1 MTDLQVWKQRREEM
15 MREAQQGRLAKAL
28 RESRKGRR
36 VGLAAVAL
44 LLLGTL
50 GISTAFG
57 MLLLLPLYVQELGG
71 NEANF
76 GAVLS
81 AATVTAVVCIGF
93 LIRYPEAIR
102 PHAVVAIAIAIYAL
116 GAAGAAVVTGTW
128 TPLIGVGVLLGTA
141 WAVVYTAAPMV
152 ISEMVTDEG
161 RAAYF
166 GYLTGTQQLGIG
178 VGPVIA
184 RILVETDLGFRGMF
198 VAASGLCAIA
208 VALTGAVGVLTPDAR
223 IKPAEADG
231 TTAVPFGLAIR
242 RILRS
247 EAIFLFFMIL
257 LFACLFTSM
266 TSFQTTFAGAQS
278 LDYSVYYVTYTA
290 AVIFSRFVLAGV
302 ASRFDAWLVIAA
314 AVSVMVLAVAS
325 FHFVGSSPL
334 VYGVASGALGLGYG
348 LALPTVQAHAV
359 NVSEETVRS
368 RILPIAGL
376 VFQAAILGFPLI
388 AGWIIVGFG
397 YQALF
402 AVLLS
407 FVLAQAA
414 ICWWR
419 FAASRT
425 IARKELRSGSRS

>member
-1 MTDLQVWKQRREEM
+1 MAAAE
-15 MREAQQGRLAKAL
+15 GRGGAA
-28 RESRKGRR
+28 RRR
-36 VGLAAVAL
+36 VRLAAVVL
-44 LLLGTL
+44 MLSGTL

-57 MLLLLPLYVQELGG
+57 MLLLLPLYVQKLGG

-81 AATVTAVVCIGF
+81 AATVTAVLCIGF
-93 LIRYPEAIR
+93 LIRHPQVLR
-102 PHAVVAIAIAIYAL
+102 PHAVVAIAIAVYAL
-116 GAAGAAVVTGTW
+116 GAAGAAIVTGTW

-152 ISEMVTDEG
+152 VSEMVTDEG

-178 VGPVIA
+178 AGPVIA
-184 RILVETDLGFRGMF
+184 HLLVETGLGFRGTF
-198 VAASGLCAIA
+198 LAASGLCAVA
-208 VALTGAVGVLTPDAR
+208 VVLTSAVGVLTPDAR
-223 IKPAEADG
+223 ARHAKAGG
-231 TTAVPFGLAIR
+231 TTAVPFGPAIR

-247 EAIFLFFMIL
+247 EAIFLFVMIL

-266 TSFQTTFAGAQS
+266 TSFQTTFAGAQG

-302 ASRFDAWLVIAA
+302 VSRFDVRLVIAVA
-314 AVSVMVLAVAS
+314 LSVMALAVAS
-325 FHFVGSSPL
+325 FLFVGSSAL
-334 VYGVASGALGLGYG
+334 VYGAASGALGLGYG

-388 AGWIIVGFG
+388 AGWIIVSFG

-407 FVLAQAA
+407 FVLTQAA
-414 ICWWR
+414 IGWWR
-419 FAASRT
+419 FAASRS
-425 IARKELRSGSRS
+425 IAR

>member
-1 MTDLQVWKQRREEM
+1 M
-15 MREAQQGRLAKAL
+15 
-28 RESRKGRR
+28 
-36 VGLAAVAL
+36 
-44 LLLGTL
+44 
-50 GISTAFG
+50 
-57 MLLLLPLYVQELGG
+57 
-71 NEANF
+71 
-76 GAVLS
+76 
-81 AATVTAVVCIGF
+81 
-93 LIRYPEAIR
+93 
-102 PHAVVAIAIAIYAL
+102 
-116 GAAGAAVVTGTW
+116 TGTW
-128 TPLIGVGVLLGTA
+128 TPLLGIGVLLGTA

-152 ISEMVTDEG
+152 VSEMVTDER

-178 VGPVIA
+178 AGPVIA
-184 RILVETDLGFRGMF
+184 RLLVETDLGFRGTF
-198 VAASGLCAIA
+198 LVASGLCV
-208 VALTGAVGVLTPDAR
+208 VAASLMGFVSALAPDAR
-223 IKPAEADG
+223 AKRCAEADG
-231 TTAVPFGLAIR
+231 TTAVPFGPAIR

-247 EAIFLFFMIL
+247 EVLFSFVMIH

-266 TSFQTTFAGAQS
+266 TSFQTTFAGAQG
-278 LDYSVYYVTYTA
+278 LDYSVYYLTYTA

-325 FHFVGSSPL
+325 FYFVGSSAL
-334 VYGVASGALGLGYG
+334 FYGVASGALGLGYG

-359 NVSEETVRS
+359 NVSEETLRPRV
-368 RILPIAGL
+368 LPIAGL

-414 ICWWR
+414 IGWWR
-419 FAASRT
+419 FVASRS
-425 IARKELRSGSRS
+425 IVREESRSESRS